1 MNNAFYQNNVHP
13 IFTKILIDTDHLSR
27 EQIEQIGKVASIE
40 LVNFKLFA
48 TSRIEKFP
56 VNISFYPTKFS
67 VNETFRRNM
76 IQQGFDFCISNSVPN
91 NAGRVFNI
99 PLVNYNDFMELI
111 RIILVHNNQF
121 YIEPNIKVD
130 NSLYLHYRSNYLF
143 PEYQRIWNSTNHEE
157 NVMYFDTMDSIANR
171 LKQLI
176 IAFDECSFYC
186 FENRGIDSLVFAILY
201 FDSFV
206 SQLASIF
213 GNLANAINYCYDINF
228 DKYKTDL
235 RIKKASKFLDIV
247 KKRDSQLYNVIAD
260 SDFQDFLK
268 LVVRPL
274 RNNIEHNN
282 IPRGI
287 NSKVA
292 ISMTICPET
301 WNLIVKLNHKYPQ
314 ACFFNPKYS
323 GEYIHIAIYPV
334 LKLLMIFGRKYINC
348 IMHGFNLDLKPK
360 NIKASK
366 EFNPL
371 KQVCENSL
379 YFTTYWL
386 PRYYSCNN

>member
-40 LVNFKLFA
+40 LVNFELFA

-157 NVMYFDTMDSIANR
+157 NVMYSDTMDSIANR

-186 FENRGIDSLVFAILY
+186 FENRGNNSLVFAILY

-260 SDFQDFLK
+260 SDF
-268 LVVRPL
+268 
-274 RNNIEHNN
+274 
-282 IPRGI
+282 
-287 NSKVA
+287 
-292 ISMTICPET
+292 
-301 WNLIVKLNHKYPQ
+301 
-314 ACFFNPKYS
+314 
-323 GEYIHIAIYPV
+323 
-334 LKLLMIFGRKYINC
+334 
-348 IMHGFNLDLKPK
+348 
-360 NIKASK
+360 
-366 EFNPL
+366 
-371 KQVCENSL
+371 
-379 YFTTYWL
+379 
-386 PRYYSCNN
+386 